1 MLRIYY
7 HRNWTQQDSEIY
19 CQTVRYNTNGAKLE
33 NCGWR
38 KDGKLALGWALASTA
53 GTAKYKVDAT
63 ISSKWIDQNA
73 PTVHL
78 YAVWE
83 KTDPTPGPMPN
94 PTPTPTPTQTPS
106 EPTQTPDPQ
115 PTDPENG
122 SDPEDKKTTTKRI
135 VRCRFIS
142 SQYFEDEHENLIP
155 QERGGLAPDSVWATD
170 SVRRQILRYALRKA

>member
-1 MLRIYY
+1 M
-7 HRNWTQQDSEIY
+7 T
-19 CQTVRYNTNGAKLE
+19 
-33 NCGWR
+33 
-38 KDGKLALGWALASTA
+38 
-53 GTAKYKVDAT
+53 
-63 ISSKWIDQNA
+63 
-73 PTVHL
+73 
-78 YAVWE
+78 
-83 KTDPTPGPMPN
+83 PTPG
-94 PTPTPTPTQTPS
+94 
-106 EPTQTPDPQ
+106 PQ